1 MTNSFK
7 DFNLKPFLIQA
18 LEDINFR
25 EPKEIQTKVIPE
37 VNSGR
42 DLVGQSQTG
51 SGKTHAFLLPLL
63 NQIDP
68 ELNEVQVVITSP
80 SRELSEQLNKVAA
93 QLVSFSDSLIRIGHY
108 IGGTDKEKQLE
119 KLKNNQPQIVIGTPG
134 RILDLIKEDAL
145 KIHTAS
151 HMVID
156 ESDRTLDMGFLNEV
170 DQIASKL
177 SKDMQMLVFSA
188 TIPNKLR
195 PFLKKYMDNP
205 NFIEI
210 ENEELISENVENWL
224 VPTKS
229 RNRVEMIY
237 EILTIG
243 QPYLALIFAN
253 TKQNVD
259 DIAAALE
266 QKEMNVGVIHGGL
279 TPRDRKKVM
288 RQIHNLEFQFVVA
301 TDLASRGIDIEGV
314 SHVINAEIPNE
325 LDFFVHRVGRT
336 GRNNLD
342 GLAITLYEPDET
354 EAIEYLEKQGIEF
367 TPKELKNGE
376 LVDSYN
382 KNRRQIRKNQN
393 KEVYDPEI
401 AGMAKK
407 AKKNIKPGYKKKI
420 ERYKKR
426 KNKRNSKRNK

>member
-156 ESDRTLDMGFLNEV
+156 EADMTLDMGFLNEV